1 MLKSSSRI
9 LLAVFITLSLLCA
22 FGCNNN
28 QEQDAAAKEL
38 RTVITEITSFI
49 EVGDYEGLFEKYA
62 APVDL
67 TRMKSEGTL
76 DKAIRRFALWKN
88 QMLAALKEALTTT
101 PTFNS
106 DKTQATFEVESA
118 PTPLIF
124 TKIDGRW
131 YFADKY

>member
-1 MLKSSSRI
+1 LLKSSSRI
-9 LLAVFITLSLLCA
+9 LLTVFITLSLLCA
-22 FGCNNN
+22 FGCSNS

-62 APVDL
+62 APADL
-67 TRMKSEGTL
+67 NRMKMEGTL

-88 QMLAALKEALTTT
+88 EMLTALKEALTTM
-101 PTFNS
+101 PTFNA
-106 DKTQATFEVESA
+106 DKTQATFEVENA

-131 YFADKY
+131 YFADKS